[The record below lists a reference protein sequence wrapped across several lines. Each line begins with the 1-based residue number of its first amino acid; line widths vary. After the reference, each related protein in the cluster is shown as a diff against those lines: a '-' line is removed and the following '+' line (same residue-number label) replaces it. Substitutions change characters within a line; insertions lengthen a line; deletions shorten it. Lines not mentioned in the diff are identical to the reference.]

1 MFGKLMNRYF
11 YGKSGQ
17 GDFEKEDLPQNR
29 WQLFWEMLR
38 VRFSA
43 LLRLNLMYVV
53 VWIPAI
59 FFIGRFL
66 MYGYS
71 GLVSLSDFQAQL
83 EAGGQQEGQGI
94 RHRLRP
100 DKTRLMEDRAEDE
113 HRRNVDQPLTED
125 IENLS
130 RKETATI
137 SRYFGRKLALWTIPC
152 YRLT

>member
-1 MFGKLMNRYF
+1 MTAHCLSPRLFIAMHDGKRIE
-11 YGKSGQ
+11 SGNH
-17 GDFEKEDLPQNR
+17 E
-29 WQLFWEMLR
+29 
-38 VRFSA
+38 A
-43 LLRLNLMYVV
+43 LMYKSC
-53 VWIPAI
+53 
-59 FFIGRFL
+59 L
-66 MYGYS
+66 YS
-71 GLVSLSDFQAQL
+71 CGGKTAPFYVCFARNAKIQP
-83 EAGGQQEGQGI
+83 GGQQEGQGI

>member
-71 GLVSLSDFQAQL
+71 GLVNLSDFQAQL
-83 EAGGQQEGQGI
+83 EAGSSPPRPI
-94 RHRLRP
+94 RKISP
-100 DKTRLMEDRAEDE
+100 C
-113 HRRNVDQPLTED
+113 
-125 IENLS
+125 S
-130 RKETATI
+130 RKEC
-137 SRYFGRKLALWTIPC
+137 GRCCFPRWC
-152 YRLT
+152 S

>member
-83 EAGGQQEGQGI
+83 EAGSITAEAYQENFVLFQEGMRSLVFSTLVFLNRHHRP
-94 RHRLRP
+94 RHRRSVLCDPQLGPGR
-100 DKTRLMEDRAEDE
+100 TRLYL
-113 HRRNVDQPLTED
+113 VGL
-125 IENLS
+125 
-130 RKETATI
+130 
-137 SRYFGRKLALWTIPC
+137 
-152 YRLT
+152 